1 LSSPADL
8 GKKLEIKMNTYITRA
23 LGLYGIDHLD
33 AAILAALSNNST
45 LLMIGPHGS
54 AKTLLAEK
62 VSEIVHLDFRHYNTS
77 LLNYDDLAGYPVP
90 DNENKTLEFIQTP
103 GTIWGAEFIL
113 LDEISRAR
121 PEIQNKVFPIV
132 YEHKIQGIKL
142 ESLKHCWAAMN
153 PPSDTE
159 DDFDPL
165 YSGSW
170 SLDMALADRF
180 QFILEVPGYSNLSQ
194 KAKRQILLG
203 NSVKSEGMDLLTL
216 ARNVNEFVSTIPKN
230 ERSWIAEYLTNINPL
245 FEKAGLTIS
254 GRRARYLFENI
265 LSLYSAEIILGQDPV
280 LDETALRTLQFSL
293 PHSAAGKPVDK
304 SKVLLAHKKA
314 VELAKLDIN
323 SPKAQINRLTDPIQ
337 KVEKAIT
344 LGVTK
349 TELTKLIAD
358 SFASLNLLERYC
370 WVNHLFPQLA
380 EGSVKVSASVLEQIS
395 EIQSNIVQGAHED
408 FSASIPNG
416 TTRWKVWQRLNDG
429 ISRTDLKSSD
439 ELITHIAIS
448 RALFF
453 IEEENVELD
462 RVHRVSSE
470 ITERINSCS

>member
-1 LSSPADL
+1 M
-8 GKKLEIKMNTYITRA
+8 EINMNTYITRT
-23 LGLYGIDHLD
+23 LGLYGLDHLD

-77 LLNYDDLAGYPVP
+77 LLNYDDLVGYPVP

-159 DDFDPL
+159 DDYEPL

-180 QFILEVPGYSNLSQ
+180 QFILEVPGYSNLSR

-203 NSVKSEGMDLLTL
+203 NDVKSKGMDLLTL
-216 ARNVNEFVSTIPKN
+216 AQNVNEFVSTIPKN
-230 ERSWIAEYLTNINPL
+230 ERTWIAEYLININPL
-245 FEKAGLTIS
+245 LEKANLTIS

-265 LSLYSAEIILGQDPV
+265 LSLYSAEIILGQNPV

-314 VELAKLDIN
+314 VDLTKLDIN

-337 KVEKAIT
+337 KVEKALQ
-344 LGVTK
+344 LGVNK
-349 TELTKLIAD
+349 TELTKLISD
-358 SFASLNLLERYC
+358 GFATLNLLERYC
-370 WVNHLFPQLA
+370 WINHLFPRLV
-380 EGSVKVSASVLEQIS
+380 EGDVKVSASVLEQIG
-395 EIQSNIVQGAHED
+395 EIQSNIVKGAHAD
-408 FSASIPNG
+408 FNVSISNG

-429 ISRTDLKSSD
+429 ISKTDLKDSD
-439 ELITHIAIS
+439 QLITNIAIS

-453 IEEENVELD
+453 IEKENIKLD
-462 RVHRVSSE
+462 SVHRVSADIE
-470 ITERINSCS
+470 ERINTCS